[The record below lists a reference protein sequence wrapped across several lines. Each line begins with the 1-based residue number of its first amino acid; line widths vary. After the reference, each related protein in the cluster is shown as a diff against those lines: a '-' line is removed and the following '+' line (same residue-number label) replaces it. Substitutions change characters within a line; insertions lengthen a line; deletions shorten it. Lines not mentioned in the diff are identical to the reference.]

1 MAATQ
6 SGAMPLSDE
15 DPRRQPAEREQQR
28 PRIGENCSLL
38 RMLVSPG
45 NSMCGYNRSG
55 WINFAK

>member
-28 PRIGENCSLL
+28 PRIGENCKPSAYVGLAGEFDVRL
-38 RMLVSPG
+38 
-45 NSMCGYNRSG
+45 
-55 WINFAK
+55 